1 MSPDDPVITLR
12 IGDALIT
19 PLRPYEAAIRSQLML
34 HERGMDWLRACAD
47 LRARSG
53 ALERERP

>member
-1 MSPDDPVITLR
+1 MSLEDSVITLR

-34 HERGMDWLRACAD
+34 HEWGMDWLRSCAD
-47 LRARSG
+47 PRARSG
-53 ALERERP
+53 ALERDCP